1 MSRLKFG
8 QLLVGLVLTVNAFA
22 VPMDRTDQETR
33 ELLASLDS
41 VKNNREVLA
50 TLFKTGDA
58 RIDDLIKALDDPNP
72 KVSLRAQRVIRY
84 LGNPAGMKALEHW
97 YSEKTETLLSGP
109 IPIPLTQRDYQIIE
123 TQSADENFQYV
134 YALALDGSERAQQL
148 LEVMTKTELPDG
160 SSTKAALNRIKRSQP
175 ANLMT
180 ERVGLAGLVL
190 RNAFFVA
197 PISRPH
203 ATAKLLALN
212 QAKNKA
218 LIEVYV
224 NPAPLAEEV
233 YHVVIIKRDRGWQ
246 FFSITQI
253 AVS

>member
-1 MSRLKFG
+1 MSRLTFG

-22 VPMDRTDQETR
+22 APMDKTYQETR

-41 VKNNREVLA
+41 VKNNREILA

-58 RIDDLIKALDDPNP
+58 RIDELIKALDDPDP

-84 LGNPAGMKALEHW
+84 LGNPAGIKALEDW
-97 YSEKTETLLSGP
+97 YNEKTDIILSGP
-109 IPIPLTQRDYQIIE
+109 IPIPLTQRDYEIVE
-123 TQSADENFQYV
+123 SQSADENFQYV

-148 LEVMTKTELPDG
+148 LKVMTKAKLPDG
-160 SSTKAALNRIKRSQP
+160 SSTKAALNRVNGSQP

-180 ERVGLAGLVL
+180 ERIGLARLVL

-197 PISRPH
+197 PISRPY

-233 YHVVIIKRDRGWQ
+233 YHVVISKRDRGWQ

>member
-22 VPMDRTDQETR
+22 APIDTTYQETR

-58 RIDDLIKALDDPNP
+58 RIDDLVKALDDPNP
-72 KVSLRAQRVIRY
+72 NVSLRAQRVIRY
-84 LGNPAGMKALEHW
+84 LGNSAGMKALEDW
-97 YSEKTETLLSGP
+97 YSEKIEIVLSGP
-109 IPIPLTQRDYQIIE
+109 IPIPLTQRDYAIVE
-123 TQSADENFQYV
+123 SQSADENFQYV
-134 YALALDGSERAQQL
+134 YALALDGSERAQRL
-148 LEVMTKTELPDG
+148 LEVMTKANLPDG
-160 SSTKAALNRIKRSQP
+160 SSTKAALNRIKGSQP

-180 ERVGLAGLVL
+180 ERIGLANVVL
-190 RNAFFVA
+190 RHAFFVA
-197 PISRPH
+197 PISRPY

-224 NPAPLAEEV
+224 NPGPLAEEV
-233 YHVVIIKRDRGWQ
+233 YHVVLSRRDKGWQ

-253 AVS
+253 TVS